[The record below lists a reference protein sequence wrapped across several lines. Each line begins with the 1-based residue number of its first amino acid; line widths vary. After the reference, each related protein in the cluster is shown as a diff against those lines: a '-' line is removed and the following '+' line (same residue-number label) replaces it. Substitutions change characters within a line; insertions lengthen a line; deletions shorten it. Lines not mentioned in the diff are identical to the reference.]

1 MKLNI
6 AVYKVEWMMRLFDTE
21 GNLKTDTQS
30 LKRGQDLAMVIGA
43 IDADIIGIVEGPD
56 TTVSGSKTAS
66 AQL

>member
-6 AVYKVEWMMRLFDTE
+6 AVYNVEWMMRLFDTE

-30 LKRGQDLAMVIGA
+30 LKRGQDLATVIGA